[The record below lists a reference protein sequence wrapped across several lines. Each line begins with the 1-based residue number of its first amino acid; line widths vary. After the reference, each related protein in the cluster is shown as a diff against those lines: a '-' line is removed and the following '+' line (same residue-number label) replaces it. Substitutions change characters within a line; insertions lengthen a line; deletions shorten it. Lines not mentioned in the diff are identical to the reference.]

1 MHSLS
6 RANVLSPSA
15 LASSKPTD
23 ADTHTLLYGNIVA
36 EGRTVDEVLLAVMRT
51 PRTFTRE
58 DTVEITC
65 HGGMVASQA
74 VLQTVLAAGARS
86 ALPRRIYAAG
96 FFKRPH

>member
-1 MHSLS
+1 MATTEKHSRQS
-6 RANVLSPSA
+6 NII
-15 LASSKPTD
+15 D
-23 ADTHTLLYGNIVA
+23 AEDRV
-36 EGRTVDEVLLAVMRT
+36 VDEVLLAVMRA

-86 ALPRRIYAAG
+86 EWMLNCSRDASDRHRNLVSQSIYV
-96 FFKRPH
+96 P